1 MSLIDTGQLNK
12 KDISNLIDRA
22 EYFKKISLK
31 KEGRELLV
39 TPFVKDDHVKIIAGP
54 FIDFSGVVEEL
65 NEGKKLQGLEMGI
78 LYTKIPEAIKK
89 EVIEIEAVRR

>member
-31 KEGRELLV
+31 KERRE
-39 TPFVKDDHVKIIAGP
+39 
-54 FIDFSGVVEEL
+54 
-65 NEGKKLQGLEMGI
+65 
-78 LYTKIPEAIKK
+78 
-89 EVIEIEAVRR
+89 